1 MDSHQQKPQLSKDTA
16 FVVGNGVSR
25 LTANLFSLNQYGIV
39 YGCNALYR
47 EFKPDHLI
55 AVDVKMINEIIDSD
69 YHKSHIVWTN
79 KNKGVK
85 TFEGIQVLTPH
96 KGWSSGPTALWL
108 STTHESKEV
117 YILGFDYQGTAGKVN
132 NVYAGTQNYKKVDQ
146 PATFFGNWSAQTER
160 VIKENPQIMFYRVYQ
175 EPLFVPPN
183 LRDKPHNLEHISYRV
198 LENKFP
204 GSTYVGETDQKS
216 II

>member
-1 MDSHQQKPQLSKDTA
+1 MVNHQQKPQHKDIA
-16 FVVGNGVSR
+16 FVLGNGVSR
-25 LTANLFSLNQYGIV
+25 LTANLFLLKEHGTI

-47 EFKPDHLI
+47 EFKPDHLV

-69 YHKSHIVWTN
+69 YHKHNVVWTN

-108 STTHESKEV
+108 STIHEYKSV
-117 YILGFDYQGTAGKVN
+117 YILGFDYQGVAGKVN

-160 VIKENPQIMFYRVYQ
+160 VIRENPQVMFYRVYQ
-175 EPLFVPPN
+175 EPLFIPPN
-183 LRDKPHNLEHISYRV
+183 LREKPYNLEHISYQV
-198 LENKFP
+198 LEGKFP
-204 GSTYVGETDQKS
+204 GCTYVCENDQKS